1 MSIFAELADDALEV
15 LKAAGKAVE
24 TFIMSEEQ
32 KLVATAKQ
40 TTLGTDA
47 FNLISALESS
57 STSGAT
63 KMAAVVAALIPIAT
77 DFVAGGGLPG
87 LVNSVEDFV
96 REFAQSAYNDFAAAA
111 VKTLDGPATPAAA

>member
-1 MSIFAELADDALEV
+1 MSVFAELADDVLEV
-15 LKAAGKAVE
+15 LKAAGKEVV
-24 TFIMSEEQ
+24 TFVMSEEQ

-40 TTLGTDA
+40 TRLGTDA
-47 FNLISALESS
+47 LNLISALESS

-77 DFVAGGGLPG
+77 DFVATGGLSG

-96 REFAQSAYNDFAAAA
+96 REFAQSVYNDFKAAAGKA
-111 VKTLDGPATPAAA
+111 LDPAAG